1 MSRREPGLR
10 PRGQRVRL
18 PGYWAP
24 AAAGLAVGIAIGF
37 AFGSL
42 PLGFAAALTVGIVLA
57 WEQRNA
63 SRRG

>member
-24 AAAGLAVGIAIGF
+24 VGVGLALGIAIGF
-37 AFGSL
+37 AFTSP
-42 PLGFAAALTVGIVLA
+42 PLGFAAALTAGFALA
-57 WEQRNA
+57 WEQP
-63 SRRG
+63 RRD

>member
-1 MSRREPGLR
+1 MSRREPGPQ
-10 PRGQRVRL
+10 PRGQRLRL

-24 AAAGLAVGIAIGF
+24 AAAGFAVGIAIGF
-37 AFGSL
+37 AFGST
-42 PLGFAAALTVGIVLA
+42 PLGFAAGLTVSIVLA